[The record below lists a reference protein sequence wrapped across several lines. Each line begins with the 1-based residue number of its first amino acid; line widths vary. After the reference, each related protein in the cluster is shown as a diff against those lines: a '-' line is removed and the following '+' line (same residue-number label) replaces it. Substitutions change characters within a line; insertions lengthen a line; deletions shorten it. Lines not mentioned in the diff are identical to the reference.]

1 MKTKLKR
8 TILFTALLAL
18 SLCVTCGA
26 AFAADGKIQVGVNT
40 KYGQTEARAMLSMIN
55 KFRTGPDA
63 WVWNADNRT
72 KTTYH
77 DLEALTYDYGLEK
90 AAMRRAVE
98 IALEFSHDRPNDEAC
113 FSIYQEYGLAMYAGG
128 ENIAA
133 GQRSVA
139 AVFKDWQE
147 TNDDYHGQGH
157 RRNMLSE
164 DFTAVGIGHAVC
176 NGRHFWVQEFGSPT
190 SSAPSTIADNSA
202 KVVPIEISQSRIV
215 SSSATANVGEVA
227 LVRGKTASLPK
238 LDTRIRMIDTW
249 GGAVPVEVPYT
260 WTLADP
266 QYASIS
272 NGTLIGNKEGK
283 TTLTTSVML
292 DKAKT
297 VTVPVQVVDAPKRV
311 VLTKTK
317 STKTKTLKLTWKRD
331 KKATGYQVMIATDK
345 KFKKNKK
352 IATIKKNT
360 TVSKTFT
367 KLKRKK
373 VYYAKARAYKQVGKT
388 KIYGAYSKIKK
399 ARVK

>member
-55 KFRTGPDA
+55 KFRTGSDA

-98 IALEFSHDRPNDEAC
+98 IALEFSHDRPNDEDC
-113 FSIYQEYGLAMYAGG
+113 FSIYEEYGLAMYAGG

-133 GQRSVA
+133 GQRNAA

-147 TNDDYHGQGH
+147 TNDDYYGQGH

-176 NGRHFWVQEFGSPT
+176 NGRHFWVQEFGGPT
-190 SSAPSTIADNSA
+190 SSVPSTIADNSA
-202 KVVPIEISQSRIV
+202 KVVSVEISQSRIV
-215 SSSATANVGEVA
+215 SSSVTANVGEVA
-227 LVRGKTASLPK
+227 LVRGKTTSLPK
-238 LDTRIRMIDTW
+238 LDTRIRMVDTW
-249 GGAVPVEVPYT
+249 GSEVPVEVPYT
-260 WTLADP
+260 WTMADP
-266 QYASIS
+266 QYASVS

-283 TTLTTSVML
+283 TTLTTSVTL

-297 VTVPVQVVDAPKRV
+297 VTVPVQVVDAPKRA
-311 VLTKTK
+311 VLTKIK
-317 STKTKTLKLTWKRD
+317 SAKAKTLKLTWKRD

-345 KFKKNKK
+345 NFKKNKK
-352 IATIKKNT
+352 TATIKKNT

-373 VYYAKARAYKQVGKT
+373 VYYAKARSYKQVGKT
-388 KIYGAYSKIKK
+388 KVYGAYSKTKK

>member
-1 MKTKLKR
+1 M
-8 TILFTALLAL
+8 ILFTALLAL
-18 SLCVTCGA
+18 SLCVTCSA
-26 AFAADGKIQVGVNT
+26 AFAADGKITVGVNA

-63 WVWNADNRT
+63 WVWNEDNRT

-77 DLEALTYDYGLEK
+77 DLETLTYDYGLEK
-90 AAMRRAVE
+90 AAMQRAVE
-98 IALEFSHDRPNDEAC
+98 IALEFSHDRPNDEDC
-113 FSIYQEYGLAMYAGG
+113 FSIYEDYGLAMYAGG

-133 GQRSVA
+133 GQRNAA

-164 DFTAVGIGHAVC
+164 DFTAIGIGHAVC

-190 SSAPSTIADNSA
+190 SSVPATVADNST
-202 KVVPIEISQSRIV
+202 KVVQVEISQSRII
-215 SSSATANVGEVA
+215 SSAADANAREVA

-249 GGAVPVEVPYT
+249 GGAVPVVVPYT
-260 WTLADP
+260 WTMTDS

-283 TTLTTSVML
+283 TTLTTSVTL
-292 DKAKT
+292 DKEKT
-297 VTVPVQVVDAPKRV
+297 VTVPVQVVDAPKKAA
-311 VLTKTK
+311 LAKIK
-317 STKTKTLKLTWKRD
+317 STKAKTLKLTWKRD
-331 KKATGYQVMIATDK
+331 KKATGYQAAVATDK

-352 IATIKKNT
+352 TAFIKKNK

-367 KLKRKK
+367 KLKRQKT
-373 VYYAKARAYKQVGKT
+373 YYAKVRAYKQVGKT
-388 KIYGAYSKIKK
+388 KVYGSYSKTKK
-399 ARVK
+399 AKVK